1 MSPAKRIKTKEEK
14 AKYWATELV
23 RLEKIEASRRGLK
36 NENAVLEIIKKEK
49 TIEGLCQEMVIA
61 DYQIMIAK
69 VEKDLDEL
77 KKGHK

>member
-1 MSPAKRIKTKEEK
+1 M
-14 AKYWATELV
+14 
-23 RLEKIEASRRGLK
+23 EKIKASRSGLK

-69 VEKDLDEL
+69 VEKDLEEL
-77 KKGHK
+77 KNKLEKGHK